1 VKLVIVYCLE
11 IKNFVVNK
19 NPDLIMSSSKNNSN
33 NWLLVFTV
41 IILAMAPLVILKGAE
56 FGGADGKGQEAI
68 KEIQPEYK
76 PWFNPIIEIKSSEV
90 QSLLFAVQAATGA
103 GVIGYVIGLYKGRSE
118 KQQRKN
124 ENTD

>member
-1 VKLVIVYCLE
+1 
-11 IKNFVVNK
+11 
-19 NPDLIMSSSKNNSN
+19 MSQSKNKSN

-41 IILAMAPLVILKGAE
+41 IFLAVTPLVILKSAE
-56 FGGADGKGQEAI
+56 FGGADGKAQEAI
-68 KEIQPEYK
+68 KEIKPEYE

-118 KQQRKN
+118 SKIKKESAIGSQELEKINQN
-124 ENTD
+124 ENPD